1 MTKQITTLLAIIAIG
16 TSGCK
21 PESNPIPNGSFRAE
35 IIKIAEHDD
44 LVAVNVR
51 LEFAGKQTVNISRK
65 GGGLSSSFGGGGT
78 QQVGGVKKTS
88 DFLDKS
94 TWALAALLLVLIL
107 LSNVAIDGPNNTQE
121 SKALD
126 LDATP
131 TTSQPVAVPVQE
143 TTTDESS
150 TPEASDSE

>member
-1 MTKQITTLLAIIAIG
+1 MSTFSIFLVLIVVVAFLLVVVIMVQ
-16 TSGCK
+16 
-21 PESNPIPNGSFRAE
+21 NP
-35 IIKIAEHDD
+35 
-44 LVAVNVR
+44 
-51 LEFAGKQTVNISRK
+51 K
-65 GGGLSSSFGGGGT
+65 GGGLSSSFGGGGS

-94 TWALAALLLVLIL
+94 TWALATLLLVLIL
-107 LSNVAIDGPNNTQE
+107 LSNIAIGDTDSGQE

-143 TTTDESS
+143 AA
-150 TPEASDSE
+150 PEADDTEQ